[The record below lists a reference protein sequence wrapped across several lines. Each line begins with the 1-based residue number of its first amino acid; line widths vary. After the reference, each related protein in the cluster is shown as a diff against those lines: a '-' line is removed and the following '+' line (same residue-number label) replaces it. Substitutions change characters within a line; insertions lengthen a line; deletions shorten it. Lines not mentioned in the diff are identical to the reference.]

1 MSGFDH
7 PPRPGSAMSDA
18 SSTATEKAEN
28 SWLDMLSKVTL
39 SRRLPHKSILVL
51 GGTSEGQKEFVESLG
66 AGGHK
71 KGSKAAPIANAF
83 ALGYTYQDVLDADHE
98 DVLARLGIYLIKEPS
113 PAFIP
118 LLRPLFT
125 PATLP
130 ETMVVIL
137 LDWSRPWEWVRQMKT
152 WVRLLRGIFHTLDED
167 CHLALD
173 EVIRAWDSRRST
185 YVSDGGGAPGTT
197 TLPDVVLP
205 LGQGEFDE
213 PIGLPLCVVCQNAD
227 KIELLEK
234 ERGWKEEE
242 FDFVL
247 QFLRTILLKHGASLI
262 YTTPSSPSSLQ
273 PLIHNML
280 SIASPLRSQTLKHNV
295 IDRDKVLVPPHW
307 DSWGKIRVLREGFD
321 VEGINLGWSADIA
334 PSSEPEG
341 SEAGDL
347 EGNGEGGGATEVYED
362 VIKDTGRQNDHMAL
376 LKGRTME
383 VMPVDT
389 QEFLASQLETLEQKA
404 QEDRG
409 VKGKKGM
416 AGVEEQDGAL
426 QEQVGPVQFNVGGIQ
441 VDAENMLE
449 SLKQREASRA
459 AGDGMPGGTPPP
471 PVDGKSQNEVLSAF
485 FNSLMKKKGT
495 GKPA

>member
-1 MSGFDH
+1 
-7 PPRPGSAMSDA
+7 
-18 SSTATEKAEN
+18 
-28 SWLDMLSKVTL
+28 
-39 SRRLPHKSILVL
+39 
-51 GGTSEGQKEFVESLG
+51 
-66 AGGHK
+66 
-71 KGSKAAPIANAF
+71 
-83 ALGYTYQDVLDADHE
+83 
-98 DVLARLGIYLIKEPS
+98 
-113 PAFIP
+113 
-118 LLRPLFT
+118 
-125 PATLP
+125 
-130 ETMVVIL
+130 
-137 LDWSRPWEWVRQMKT
+137 
-152 WVRLLRGIFHTLDED
+152 
-167 CHLALD
+167 
-173 EVIRAWDSRRST
+173 
-185 YVSDGGGAPGTT
+185 
-197 TLPDVVLP
+197 
-205 LGQGEFDE
+205 
-213 PIGLPLCVVCQNAD
+213 
-227 KIELLEK
+227 
-234 ERGWKEEE
+234 
-242 FDFVL
+242 
-247 QFLRTILLKHGASLI
+247 
-262 YTTPSSPSSLQ
+262 
-273 PLIHNML
+273 ML

-449 SLKQREASRA
+449 SLKVCFDLPLGYPLRFGVGKRRE
-459 AGDGMPGGTPPP
+459 
-471 PVDGKSQNEVLSAF
+471 
-485 FNSLMKKKGT
+485 MKTRIEMGIV
-495 GKPA
+495 